1 MKVGAKGAGGRCIIP
16 DILPYPKGRLADDRD
31 LVSGINTEEVRT
43 MRKEV
48 QEKEARLFQEL
59 KVALEKSQALALS
72 CLA

>member
-1 MKVGAKGAGGRCIIP
+1 VYNPDNLLYSRGCILLAAAGSRPVGSTQR
-16 DILPYPKGRLADDRD
+16 RLRA
-31 LVSGINTEEVRT
+31 

-59 KVALEKSQALALS
+59 KLALEKSQALALS